1 MKKYIFKILGFFTTG
16 LFTLLVIGLFIS
28 GFFVVSDL
36 PRSEV
41 ADKYSNQNSM
51 FITLEN
57 GSTVHIRDEGS
68 RDGEVLVLMHGFGM
82 SLHVWE
88 KWIAELGDTY
98 RLISFDWPGHGLSTP
113 VRDANYNLNA
123 LTDYLA
129 DVLDWMNIDEF
140 VLVGHSMGG
149 GVA

>member
-1 MKKYIFKILGFFTTG
+1 MKKYIFKILGFFTAG

-88 KWIAELGDTY
+88 NGSQNWAIRIG
-98 RLISFDWPGHGLSTP
+98 
-113 VRDANYNLNA
+113 
-123 LTDYLA
+123 
-129 DVLDWMNIDEF
+129 
-140 VLVGHSMGG
+140 
-149 GVA
+149 